1 MSRWLV
7 PFLLL
12 WLSAGVLHSQSKL
25 VPAQQDIMELLDD
38 SHPIVP
44 GDNVSIRV
52 LEDRR
57 DADVHKVPENG
68 MIETVYLEDVKAAG
82 LTCRK
87 LAKFIRQKLLADPAH
102 SPPLTDS
109 GSPTVVVVIDNI
121 HVCDPGRSK
130 FKNSPIRPSSA
141 ALDNT
146 TKLKPGQTIGIRILE
161 DKREKIHL
169 IIPSTGEINAPYVG
183 PLKASGLT
191 CEELAAKVKSELE
204 KSFFLRATVLV
215 TLEESLEG
223 KVIPCFLQPG
233 MVSIQG
239 RVVRAGTYELPQ
251 TSDLKVSHL
260 LAWAGG
266 YTSKKQAPTIKIL
279 RKTPVGI
286 KTILVDTSAA
296 LVRKS
301 KEHDLPLRAD
311 DVMLVE

>member
-1 MSRWLV
+1 MPRWIASI
-7 PFLLL
+7 LLL
-12 WLSAGVLHSQSKL
+12 FLCTSVAQAQQKTETTPKGVLD
-25 VPAQQDIMELLDD
+25 ALDD
-38 SHPIVP
+38 QRLIAP
-44 GDNVSIRV
+44 GHVLSIRI
-52 LEDRR
+52 LEERLEPEEC
-57 DADVHKVPENG
+57 KVPENG
-68 MIETVYLEDVKAAG
+68 KIEVRHLGGVKVEG
-82 LTCRK
+82 MTCRK
-87 LAKFIRQKLLADPAH
+87 LSQLIAQKLTSSPAYTQILA
-102 SPPLTDS
+102 SQRPLA
-109 GSPTVVVVIDNI
+109 GLKPPTVSVIIHNI
-121 HVCDPGRSK
+121 GTCVPNAMGDPK
-130 FKNSPIRPSSA
+130 PA
-141 ALDNT
+141 V
-146 TKLKPGQTIGIRILE
+146 KLRPGQTIGIRILE

-169 IIPSTGEINAPYVG
+169 IIPNTGEINAPYVG

-191 CEELAAKVKSELE
+191 SEEFAANLKSELE

-223 KVIPCFLQPG
+223 KVIPCFPQPG
-233 MVSIQG
+233 VISIQG

-251 TSDLKVSHL
+251 KSDLNVSHL

-266 YTSKKQAPTIKIL
+266 HTAKKQVPTIKIL